1 MNTSI
6 PLNSRHVG
14 LFLVAIAALLMA
26 GNLVNV
32 IARLYFDVQNA
43 FGLVRLL
50 DVDEEQSFPTY
61 YSVILLFTAAVLLAA
76 ISTVTRRIKGLHFGY
91 WVGLAAIF
99 FFLSI
104 DEAVSI
110 HELFTKPMR
119 KVLQGSGGMLLF
131 FAWIVPYAIVV
142 LGIAIVYVRFLMKL
156 PRRTAAFMVLSG
168 ALYIG
173 GALGVEMLSGW
184 YFKSHGENFDLGYYL
199 LSALEEAFETMGT
212 IVFVWTLL
220 DYIETT
226 IGPLRLEMGNH
237 SREIPFDH

>member
-1 MNTSI
+1 
-6 PLNSRHVG
+6 
-14 LFLVAIAALLMA
+14 MA
-26 GNLVNV
+26 GNLTNV

-61 YSVILLFTAAVLLAA
+61 YSVILLFIAAAVLVV
-76 ISTVTRRIKGLHFGY
+76 ISAVTRRVNGLHFGY
-91 WVGLAAIF
+91 WAGLAAIF
-99 FFLSI
+99 LFLSI
-104 DEAVSI
+104 DEAASI

-119 KVLQGSGGMLLF
+119 KLLQGSGGMLLF

-142 LGIAIVYVRFLMKL
+142 LGIGIIYLRFLLRL

-184 YFKSHGENFDLGYYL
+184 YFKSHGEQFDLGYYL
-199 LSALEEAFETMGT
+199 LSALEEAFETTGA

-226 IGPLRLEMGNH
+226 FGTLRLEMGN
-237 SREIPFDH
+237 RPCEIPFDT

>member
-6 PLNSRHVG
+6 AFNSRQVG
-14 LFLVAIAALLMA
+14 LFLTVLAVLLTA
-26 GNLVNV
+26 GSLTNV

-61 YSVILLFTAAVLLAA
+61 YSVILLFTAALLLAA
-76 ISTVTRRIKGLHFGY
+76 ISAVTRRVNGLHFGY

-99 FFLSI
+99 LFLSI

-110 HELFTKPMR
+110 HELLTKPMR
-119 KVLQGSGGMLLF
+119 KLLRGSGNMLLF
-131 FAWIVPYAIVV
+131 FAWIVPYAVVV
-142 LGIAIVYVRFLMKL
+142 LGVGIIYVRFLIKL

-168 ALYIG
+168 ALYLG

-184 YFKSHGENFDLGYYL
+184 YFKSHGEHFDLGYYL

-212 IVFVWTLL
+212 VLFVWTLL

-226 IGPLRLEMGNH
+226 FGSLRLEMGN
-237 SREIPFDH
+237 SAQRLPTDT

>member
-1 MNTSI
+1 MLLT
-6 PLNSRHVG
+6 VG
-14 LFLVAIAALLMA
+14 SLT
-26 GNLVNV
+26 NV

-61 YSVILLFTAAVLLAA
+61 YSVILLFTAALLLAA
-76 ISTVTRRIKGLHFGY
+76 ISAVTRRVNGLNFGY

-99 FFLSI
+99 LFLSI

-110 HELFTKPMR
+110 HELLTKPMR
-119 KVLQGSGGMLLF
+119 KLLRGSGNMLPF
-131 FAWIVPYAIVV
+131 FAWIVPYAVVV
-142 LGIAIVYVRFLMKL
+142 LGVGIIYVRFLIKL

-168 ALYIG
+168 ALYLG

-184 YFKSHGENFDLGYYL
+184 YFKSHGEHFDLGYYL

-212 IVFVWTLL
+212 VLFVWTLL

-226 IGPLRLEMGNH
+226 FGSLRLEMGN
-237 SREIPFDH
+237 SAQRLPTDT

>member
-1 MNTSI
+1 
-6 PLNSRHVG
+6 
-14 LFLVAIAALLMA
+14 MA
-26 GNLVNV
+26 GNLTNV

-50 DVDEEQSFPTY
+50 DVDEEQSFATY
-61 YSVILLFTAAVLLAA
+61 YSVILLLVAAQLLIA
-76 ISTVTRRIKGLHFGY
+76 ISVVTRRVNGLHFAY
-91 WVGLAAIF
+91 WAGLAAIF
-99 FFLSI
+99 LFLSI
-104 DEAVSI
+104 DEALSI

-119 KVLQGSGGMLLF
+119 KLLQGSGGMLLF

-142 LGIAIVYVRFLMKL
+142 LGIGIIYLRFLLRL

-184 YFKSHGENFDLGYYL
+184 YFKSHGEQFDLGYYL
-199 LSALEEAFETMGT
+199 LSALEEAFETTGA

-226 IGPLRLEMGNH
+226 FGTLRLEMGN
-237 SREIPFDH
+237 RP